1 MSEATGLVVDG
12 DGYFAVDGTRF
23 VPVGVNYWPGSCGV
37 EMWVRWPVDEIR
49 HDLEVLRSLGLNSI
63 RFFLRWQDFEPQP
76 GDYQAEMYNRLAQFL
91 GWCAER
97 GLYAQPSLF
106 VGWMSGGTFW
116 PEWKAGRNLFA
127 DPFMVERSV
136 AFARR
141 AAQVIAT
148 FDGHL
153 LGIDQGNEIG
163 RVHV

>member
-1 MSEATGLVVDG
+1 MFD
-12 DGYFAVDGTRF
+12 
-23 VPVGVNYWPGSCGV
+23 
-37 EMWVRWPVDEIR
+37 
-49 HDLEVLRSLGLNSI
+49 
-63 RFFLRWQDFEPQP
+63 
-76 GDYQAEMYNRLAQFL
+76 RLAQFL

-127 DPFMVERSV
+127 DPFMVERSA

-141 AAQVIAT
+141 AAEVIAP

-153 LGIDQGNEIG
+153 LGIDQGNEICCLLRQLG
-163 RVHV
+163 RAAAGGDRLVPTDQRCHSQRLPAGA